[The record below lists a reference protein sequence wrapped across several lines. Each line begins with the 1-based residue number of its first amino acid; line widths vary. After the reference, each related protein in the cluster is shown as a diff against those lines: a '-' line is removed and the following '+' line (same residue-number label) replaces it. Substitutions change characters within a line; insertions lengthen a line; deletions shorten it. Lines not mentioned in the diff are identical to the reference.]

1 MCTIINLFEKYGA
14 LFCKSCEWAKTC
26 HTSVSTNGAR
36 DLFSHLPFENTS
48 NYDIE
53 SEFRSAKFRITQLM
67 NDHRLDKFLEE
78 HYLSSLL
85 EPNSDN
91 LCNYHDED
99 SDGNLKR
106 EDPSHLNIFCM
117 NIRSL
122 PRHSGELVVFL
133 ESLQTN
139 FDVIVLTEI
148 GARNMSTVQHLMD
161 DYEFLYTLPKNNIYG
176 GVGLYLSKDITNMNI
191 LNRTCLCK
199 SCHYSKCDFESMFI
213 SFVSAKRIYFRG
225 NIQTSKRKYETLCR

>member
-1 MCTIINLFEKYGA
+1 M
-14 LFCKSCEWAKTC
+14 
-26 HTSVSTNGAR
+26 STNDAR

-78 HYLSSLL
+78 HYLSSLF
-85 EPNSDN
+85 EPNSNN

-99 SDGNLKR
+99 SFGKLKKA
-106 EDPSHLNIFCM
+106 DPSHLNIFCM

-122 PRHSGELVVFL
+122 PRHAGELVVFL

-148 GARNMSTVQHLMD
+148 GARNISTVEHLLD
-161 DYEFLYTLPKNNIYG
+161 DYEFLYTLPKSNMYG
-176 GVGLYLSKDITNMNI
+176 GVGLYLSKDVTNVNI
-191 LNRTCLCK
+191 LNRTC
-199 SCHYSKCDFESMFI
+199 
-213 SFVSAKRIYFRG
+213 
-225 NIQTSKRKYETLCR
+225 